1 MVASLIPKKNCK
13 SEASDS
19 IHKWGFGWCSKMLRL
34 YQDVRLHRFF
44 LAVLVLCVWAHMC
57 AWLYVGDIRGQP
69 QTFFWYRL
77 FFLKNFFWQR
87 VSHWLGTSSSKLG
100 YGWPR
105 SLLSLPS
112 WLLDYKC
119 VCHHAWLFMWVLGNS
134 NLPPHFTPKPS
145 LQRCVLKFWHSGGCS
160 SHFSLLLEKPRFRP
174 EGLEGRAFY
183 NKPSPVFLASSLWT
197 YVAVP

>member
-1 MVASLIPKKNCK
+1 MSGFTDFSLLFWCYVCGHTCVHDCMWET
-13 SEASDS
+13 SEDNLRHSSD
-19 IHKWGFGWCSKMLRL
+19 IVC
-34 YQDVRLHRFF
+34 FF
-44 LAVLVLCVWAHMC
+44 
-57 AWLYVGDIRGQP
+57 
-69 QTFFWYRL
+69 FK
-77 FFLKNFFWQR
+77 KNFFWQR

-160 SHFSLLLEKPRFRP
+160 SHFSLQLEKPRFRP
-174 EGLEGRAFY
+174 EGLEGWAFY